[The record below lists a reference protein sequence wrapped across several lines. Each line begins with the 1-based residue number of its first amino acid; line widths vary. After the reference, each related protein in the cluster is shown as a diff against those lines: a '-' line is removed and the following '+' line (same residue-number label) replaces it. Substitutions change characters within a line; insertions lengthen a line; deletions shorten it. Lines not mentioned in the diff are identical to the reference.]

1 MSLPPVVRSASFTVT
16 ASGSSLP
23 GSKQVVIESLNVV
36 TPSGSVLLM
45 DSRIVVVPSRRYA
58 LVGRN
63 GAGKS
68 ALLQLISEGKL
79 PGWPPSITTV
89 LVRQETIPGSVAL
102 LQSML
107 DARAAAWDRPG
118 LEAERGALEARL
130 EGADAA
136 AVASLS
142 DRLGEVIDLLE
153 TIDGP
158 QAQHHA
164 QGILRGLQFEPE
176 DSGKGES
183 ELSSGWQQRLALAQ
197 ALFVQPDVLLLDEP
211 TNHMDLAAVRWLEA
225 ELTRTQATAVIVS
238 HDPDFLTATC
248 SDVLS
253 IEEERLVHT
262 AGGFESYL
270 GRRQQ
275 LYRRDEAVME
285 KARVK
290 EERLASSQKAQLSI
304 EDRHVTRTL
313 KKVEE
318 AQKAHAVINVKV
330 ARRDH
335 EITRDYPRLKGARA

>member
-1 MSLPPVVRSASFTVT
+1 MCRHGGDATLPSALVSAPTSATLHLRGV
-16 ASGSSLP
+16 
-23 GSKQVVIESLNVV
+23 
-36 TPSGSVLLM
+36 
-45 DSRIVVVPSRRYA
+45 RYA

-118 LEAERGALEARL
+118 LEAERDALESRL

-142 DRLGEVIDLLE
+142 NRLGEVIDLLE

-158 QAQHHA
+158 QAQQHA

-211 TNHMDLAAVRWLEA
+211 TNHMDLAAVRWRRSFE
-225 ELTRTQATAVIVS
+225 I
-238 HDPDFLTATC
+238 
-248 SDVLS
+248 
-253 IEEERLVHT
+253 IEISRERL
-262 AGGFESYL
+262 
-270 GRRQQ
+270 
-275 LYRRDEAVME
+275 
-285 KARVK
+285 
-290 EERLASSQKAQLSI
+290 
-304 EDRHVTRTL
+304 
-313 KKVEE
+313 
-318 AQKAHAVINVKV
+318 
-330 ARRDH
+330 
-335 EITRDYPRLKGARA
+335 